1 MDWTESKAS
10 GKELGQLIEG
20 LQKYFFYLLSMD
32 QGRYDTTLS
41 QESDL
46 SQRSVLTRGL
56 IPLNEPLLL
65 LQNFQIDF
73 Q

>member
-32 QGRYDTTLS
+32 
-41 QESDL
+41 
-46 SQRSVLTRGL
+46 
-56 IPLNEPLLL
+56 
-65 LQNFQIDF
+65 
-73 Q
+73 